1 MGITNTQGNGCFSML
16 GDSRVWLIFGF
27 VVSVKF
33 MLINSYH
40 STDFEV
46 HRNWMSIV
54 YNLPLGH
61 WYHSQ
66 ISKWTLDY
74 PPFFAYFEWVLAKLA
89 SLIDPNILTLGRK
102 NIFQHLHFIFKE
114 LVL

>member
-1 MGITNTQGNGCFSML
+1 
-16 GDSRVWLIFGF
+16 
-27 VVSVKF
+27 
-33 MLINSYH
+33 
-40 STDFEV
+40 
-46 HRNWMSIV
+46 MSIV

-89 SLIDPNILTLGRK
+89 SFIDPNILTLGK
-102 NIFQHLHFIFKE
+102 EEYFSTSTLYFQRISVIMADFIYVRGGFLK
-114 LVL
+114 LL